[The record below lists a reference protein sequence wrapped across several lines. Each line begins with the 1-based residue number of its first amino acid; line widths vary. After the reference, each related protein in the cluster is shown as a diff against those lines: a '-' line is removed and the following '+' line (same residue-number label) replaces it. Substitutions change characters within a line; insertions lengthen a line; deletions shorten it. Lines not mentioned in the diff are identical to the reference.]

1 MRRTALALALSLAAA
16 PAAADWLVMRDGS
29 RVETRGEW
37 KVKGPIVVFTLPNG
51 TLSSI
56 RLSEV
61 DLDESAQAT
70 YEAENPPADEKQEE
84 QEQEEEEE
92 APKEAVIEITDA
104 DIKRAPVRRA
114 AGEDGAA
121 GNGPGSSKEDVEI
134 NEPFELLT
142 WNVTPNARGLEM
154 TGTLAYRGEE
164 PIVEGLNVIVRLQTP
179 EGYTLSETSAS
190 LRTRMLRTGAATS
203 FRAVFTEVDAEDYR
217 VAVQVE
223 SREGRE
229 L

>member
-1 MRRTALALALSLAAA
+1 MRLTALALSLSLAAA
-16 PAAADWLVMRDGS
+16 PAAADWLVMKDGG

-37 KVKGPIVVFTLPNG
+37 KVKGQIVLFTLPNG

-61 DLDESAQAT
+61 DLDESAKAT
-70 YEAENPPADEKQEE
+70 YEAENPPAEEKGKEP
-84 QEQEEEEE
+84 EEE
-92 APKEAVIEITDA
+92 APKEAVIEITDD

-121 GNGPGSSKEDVEI
+121 GEAGPAANKEDVEI

-142 WNVTPNARGLEM
+142 WNVSPSARGLEM

-164 PIVEGLNVIVRLQTP
+164 PIVEGLNVIVRLRTP
-179 EGYTLSETSAS
+179 DGFTLSETSAS

-217 VAVQVE
+217 VAVEVE